1 MDYIGKY
8 ITKDGVVTDTMSE
21 QVLGVVFGGTEKELL
36 FLPFSDVECS
46 HKRYHSLQEV
56 IEIAE
61 DFNRQYNNKH
71 IRWSVPTLAE
81 WNAIIRNLGKT
92 DVFGKSAPDM
102 YDRTQ
107 EWGESRP
114 IRCLTTES
122 KMTMYYD

>member
-1 MDYIGKY
+1 
-8 ITKDGVVTDTMSE
+8 MSE
-21 QVLGVVFGGTEKELL
+21 QVLGVVFGCTEKALL

-46 HKRYHSLQEV
+46 HKRYRSLQEV

-92 DVFGKSAPDM
+92 DVFGKSASDM
-102 YDRTQ
+102 CDRTQ

-114 IRCLTTES
+114 IRCLTTER
-122 KMTMYYD
+122 KMTMY

>member
-8 ITKDGVVTDTMSE
+8 ITKDGDVTDTMSE

-36 FLPFSDVECS
+36 L
-46 HKRYHSLQEV
+46 
-56 IEIAE
+56 EIAE

-71 IRWSVPTLAE
+71 IRCSVPTLAE

-102 YDRTQ
+102 CDRTQ
-107 EWGESRP
+107 DRGESRP
-114 IRCLTTES
+114 VRCLTTKR
-122 KMTMYYD
+122 KMTMY

>member
-1 MDYIGKY
+1 
-8 ITKDGVVTDTMSE
+8 MSE
-21 QVLGVVFGGTEKELL
+21 QVFGVVFGGTEKELL

-46 HKRYHSLQEV
+46 HKRYHRLQE
-56 IEIAE
+56 ILEIAE
-61 DFNRQYNNKH
+61 NFNRQYNNKH
-71 IRWSVPTLAE
+71 IRCSVPTLAE

-102 YDRTQ
+102 CDRTQ

-114 IRCLTTES
+114 IRCLTTER